1 MGSKSD
7 FLRVEPCFK
16 KENGVDPLI
25 WLEKWFMSV
34 LVSTV
39 YGGVWS
45 NFLCSHTFRP
55 LQGKPEIS
63 CLLNVP
69 YLCRSA
75 PRGGVSDGPCRFLP
89 CTKFCFLKDL
99 NKYWEDVGINHI
111 LPREEILSVKQTEN
125 SSPCPDDPLH
135 PGEQPVPG
143 SVPCFL
149 LWCWTQSSM
158 PPFWWT
164 PSDCWGG
171 GVNMV
176 VLNSSRLPGMT
187 TIKPHIRWQDSHL
200 IYMSQWRHNVK
211 ESVPTVTE
219 WAPTWVWMSS
229 PVTMLPTARNA
240 GDTTL

>member
-1 MGSKSD
+1 MYNEIFQITITDGLPCLWEVGMGSKSD

-149 LWCWTQSSM
+149 L
-158 PPFWWT
+158 
-164 PSDCWGG
+164 
-171 GVNMV
+171 
-176 VLNSSRLPGMT
+176 
-187 TIKPHIRWQDSHL
+187 
-200 IYMSQWRHNVK
+200 
-211 ESVPTVTE
+211 
-219 WAPTWVWMSS
+219 
-229 PVTMLPTARNA
+229 
-240 GDTTL
+240 